1 MELFLIYAWMKL
13 DDIGTALGISSFFC
27 FAFVVILLIAKAVE
41 EDDLGYSWT
50 SEDKKERIR
59 DFLAFRKKWNPR
71 LICAGIFLALSSIL
85 IPSSNQAA
93 ILVGSHYALEFAK
106 SPTGAKIGKLLEAK
120 VNQALDEQ
128 LKEIEKTVPAE
139 VQKAASQVQNAT
151 K

>member
-13 DDIGTALGISSFFC
+13 DTLRVFLGVSVALLIAAALVFCMIANEHGTYDSKEDRKAKYNRWINRVKKLMIAAIFFGISS
-27 FAFVVILLIAKAVE
+27 LLA
-41 EDDLGYSWT
+41 
-50 SEDKKERIR
+50 
-59 DFLAFRKKWNPR
+59 
-71 LICAGIFLALSSIL
+71 
-85 IPSSNQAA
+85 PSSNQAA

-128 LKEIEKTVPAE
+128 LKEIEKVVPAE